1 MHTVEILSEAL
12 RLAQRMGYRMREE
25 SLGGVGGGGC
35 EIRGKKW
42 IFLDLDLSP
51 SEQLDQVLDT
61 LRHERDTFL
70 LPMPSALRAVLERKA
85 A

>member
-35 EIRGKKW
+35 EVHGEKW
-42 IFLDLDLSP
+42 IFLDLDLGP

-61 LRHERDTFL
+61 LRQERDTFL